1 MIITNKL
8 NLPEPIIRA
17 IEANWYSGS
26 GENRFASVTELIKP
40 TKQFVLT
47 KRHYDEIVQD
57 ATDMIWMLMGS
68 AIHKVVEAADIPDSL
83 CEERLGVNID
93 GNIITGGIDL
103 YKDGVITDFKFTSV
117 WNHLHGSRKE
127 EWEKQLNLYAF
138 LLNQNGH
145 EVKAINVIAIFRDWQ
160 KSKSLVD
167 YGYPQQIETIELELW
182 DQDRTLALIEERV
195 QDIKANMELPD
206 DMIPE
211 CSRRERWQSEPKYAV
226 YKEDGKRALRVFE
239 TKEEAE
245 DFKQEHKDKDKLSIQ
260 TRNDLPKRCMEYCP
274 VSSFC
279 HYYQEI
285 NQPSASKAA

>member
-211 CSRRERWQSEPKYAV
+211 CSRRERWQSEPNQNPSMPYINRTA
-226 YKEDGKRALRVFE
+226 KE
-239 TKEEAE
+239 
-245 DFKQEHKDKDKLSIQ
+245 
-260 TRNDLPKRCMEYCP
+260 PC
-274 VSSFC
+274 VSSRQKKKQRTLNRNTRTKTNLLSRPVTIFLKGVWS
-279 HYYQEI
+279 I
-285 NQPSASKAA
+285 AL